1 MSLEKCSVVV
11 PKKKLMLQKP
21 EATLKSPA
29 TEVNPHC
36 ILEIIIVDIEVEEH
50 VITEIET
57 ESTIWTTLQEPAV
70 DNNSTVKEED
80 IVATAFVLLSGEHEE
95 RLSHSEQAFSDQA

>member
-50 VITEIET
+50 VI
-57 ESTIWTTLQEPAV
+57 
-70 DNNSTVKEED
+70 DN
-80 IVATAFVLLSGEHEE
+80 
-95 RLSHSEQAFSDQA
+95 